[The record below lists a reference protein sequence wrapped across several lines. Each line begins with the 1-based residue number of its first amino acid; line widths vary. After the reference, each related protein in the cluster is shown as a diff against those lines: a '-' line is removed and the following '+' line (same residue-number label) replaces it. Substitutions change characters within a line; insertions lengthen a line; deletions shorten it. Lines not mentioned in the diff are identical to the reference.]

1 MSNLHESGNRILEL
15 CWAARQAKG
24 DQRAVIA
31 AELARLHGPDLPYAL
46 NSAASDA
53 IFFAICGAEQ
63 EGAVPLEDLPKLIS
77 ATVETYGSKD
87 PGNTSPTAPPAQL
100 DEGGDS

>member
-53 IFFAICGAEQ
+53 IFFAVCGEEQ
-63 EGAVPLEDLPKLIS
+63 EGAVPLKDLAKLIS
-77 ATVETYGSKD
+77 ETIERYGSND
-87 PGNTSPTAPPAQL
+87 PGNTSPTESPAQPH
-100 DEGGDS
+100 